1 MAPSITLHYFD
12 LPGRGEAVRLLFDIG
27 GVAYKVCVAPIEQQ
41 QQQRSRAVSSHAS
54 ELAAS
59 RRTTASS
66 ASSGPM

>member
-1 MAPSITLHYFD
+1 MYTLHYFD

-41 QQQRSRAVSSHAS
+41 QQRSRAVSSHAS